1 MEIQRE
7 PLFCNITYRLESV
20 ISFFNLIHSSL
31 LFDLSDIMWHCSSLA
46 PPLSQL
52 LRKQATFLLSLVTH
66 LNMLQSFIFTKLIV
80 SHKVQPHSLYVVT
93 QKGRSYIPWNP
104 TSPRKAHGNVFIRND
119 FPSMCRGIFPHCC
132 VLWERTKLWGAWAP
146 KRTISTQLGWDRYR

>member
-1 MEIQRE
+1 
-7 PLFCNITYRLESV
+7 
-20 ISFFNLIHSSL
+20 
-31 LFDLSDIMWHCSSLA
+31 MWHCSSLA

-104 TSPRKAHGNVFIRND
+104 TSPRKAHGNVFIGMTFLQCVEAF
-119 FPSMCRGIFPHCC
+119 FPTAVCF
-132 VLWERTKLWGAWAP
+132 EREQNCEGHGPQSGQYLHSWGGVVA
-146 KRTISTQLGWDRYR
+146 TDVTNTFS